1 MTQEDERNIRDYEI
15 ELKQYYDIC
24 ERRNTRMRRIR
35 VTVAVSALGVVIAAV
50 LFVVMGMDSLL
61 QSVDVT
67 SNGID
72 LLQQQTQEV
81 MTQLSSLQALQ
92 QETAA
97 ATDKFLDEVNGKLN
111 EVLQSSAKVFRN
123 VAYFSFDSL
132 FRNVSQRRGILL
144 HIHGRRRNARLRL
157 FFLATA

>member
-1 MTQEDERNIRDYEI
+1 
-15 ELKQYYDIC
+15 
-24 ERRNTRMRRIR
+24 MRRIR
-35 VTVAVSALGVVIAAV
+35 VTVAVSALGMVIAAV

-81 MTQLSSLQALQ
+81 TTQLSSLQALQ

-111 EVLQSSAKVFRN
+111 EVLLSYAKVFRN
-123 VAYFSFDSL
+123 VAYFSFDY
-132 FRNVSQRRGILL
+132 FIRDVPQRRGILL
-144 HIHGRRRNARLRL
+144 HLHCRRRNARLRL